1 MLLGLGGSNTEK
13 VVLACNGKFLE
24 ESGGEEIIVQT
35 KSFVPDTVKV
45 VINGG
50 HYNCPKRGLNILTF
64 VSNCRGHQIN
74 NVL

>member
-1 MLLGLGGSNTEK
+1 ML
-13 VVLACNGKFLE
+13 AFNGEFLE

-35 KSFVPDTVKV
+35 KSIVPDMVKA

-64 VSNCRGHQIN
+64 VSNCRGHQIK